1 METFD
6 FTKTDNEYMYNMGSN
21 MILHI
26 KRTNHSVAVLY
37 FTDEM
42 SNKINI
48 PDGIVVYT
56 YDDTNKKMI
65 QKAFKQND
73 SFPLCWTDNYTI
85 EYKKIQILSLHS
97 QRKWII
103 ENNNEKN

>member
-6 FTKTDNEYMYNMGSN
+6 FTNTDNEYIHNMGSN

-26 KRTNHSVAVLY
+26 KRSNHSVAVLY

-56 YDDTNKKMI
+56 YDY
-65 QKAFKQND
+65 QNIKTKVIHKCIGQAY
-73 SFPLCWTDNYTI
+73 PLCWTDNYTI
-85 EYKKIQILSLHS
+85 ELNAVEIIHITN
-97 QRKWII
+97 QRKWNIT
-103 ENNNEKN
+103 NKLKY

>member
-26 KRTNHSVAVLY
+26 KQTNHSVALLY

-48 PDGIVVYT
+48 PEDIVVYT
-56 YDDTNKKMI
+56 YDYQDTNKKII
-65 QKAFKQND
+65 QKPIKQD
-73 SFPLCWTDNYTI
+73 YPLCWTDNYTI
-85 EYKKIQILSLHS
+85 EYKEIEFLSLNT
-97 QRKWII
+97 QRKWNII
-103 ENNNEKN
+103 S

>member
-6 FTKTDNEYMYNMGSN
+6 FTKTDNEYVYPVGSN

-26 KRTNHSVAVLY
+26 KRVNHGVAVLY

-48 PDGIVVYT
+48 PEGIVVYT
-56 YDDTNKKMI
+56 FDYQDTIKKI
-65 QKAFKQND
+65 KQKPIKQD
-73 SFPLCWTDNYTI
+73 YALCWTDNYTI
-85 EYKKIQILSLHS
+85 EYNQIEIVSTNS
-97 QRKWII
+97 ERKWKII
-103 ENNNEKN
+103 S